1 MQTESSKFSPE
12 TLLSL
17 ALSSYLIHGQSYT
30 LQVSSS
36 LFFSISLNT
45 LKHSCFIVCLIT
57 PIFVVFVGSLSVVS
71 CPQWFLCVSASG
83 SLVFCAGYCIWKII
97 SRNNVNSGWMY
108 FFPWTGFKFVPA
120 SSYLIPQ
127 LMWTLPLNFYF
138 PSHKTPSLSWE
149 NENSRFCVRQ
159 IASGWKWFCVHLP
172 SWVLVWPVISYYL
185 LSSLWLLEKC
195 LLYSSFL
202 VVFSWRVVQIAQP
215 AIPRYWKS
223 SSWKP
228 WSMLRHSW
236 SFLSV
241 STLPVFCPCPFTV
254 LCLWI
259 GLTGMW

>member
-1 MQTESSKFSPE
+1 MHLV
-12 TLLSL
+12 LLYFVL
-17 ALSSYLIHGQSYT
+17 VI
-30 LQVSSS
+30 VSEK
-36 LFFSISLNT
+36 LFLEIMW
-45 LKHSCFIVCLIT
+45 I
-57 PIFVVFVGSLSVVS
+57 
-71 CPQWFLCVSASG
+71 QDE
-83 SLVFCAGYCIWKII
+83 CI
-97 SRNNVNSGWMY
+97 
-108 FFPWTGFKFVPA
+108 FFPWTSFKFVPA

-185 LSSLWLLEKC
+185 LSSLWLLERC

-215 AIPRYWKS
+215 AIPRNWKS

-228 WSMLRHSW
+228 WSTLRHSW

-241 STLPVFCPCPFTV
+241 STLPVFCPCSFTV